1 MNAPMPSLCIAAV
14 LLLFASGAGAAEEPK
29 TDSTTTAPA
38 KKSTPK
44 KKKKKPAPP
53 KNAEAIPLE
62 LLLPPAEPQAAPSPV
77 APPAEA
83 KTAEPLPSAPASPPK
98 LEPPP
103 LVTSDSAPATAEM
116 PQLGIYR
123 LVPPGTEDDPALRSI
138 EDTFVDV
145 AQASKR
151 YRTVLKVPAPSRL
164 CEIADDNCF
173 ALMGGLQQLDQVLVG
188 QTLKAQ
194 NGVAVKV
201 RLIDVQ
207 KSKAIGEK
215 AQMVQSQDKD
225 EIKVWAEALACD
237 LINGAACKGQAI
249 IDADL
254 PEMRVVID
262 NLMYPRSGKNP
273 ETFSLPLG
281 VHNVRVMVGERA
293 SLERKLLVSRAAPA
307 KPALIARQIERGSIV
322 LLRPQDAQPAP
333 AASVATAQVQK
344 SRWTR
349 PAGLALAAAGL
360 VAGGIGIYE
369 GVHSKNLRDD
379 ANARYAQNNG
389 VYLQSDVGTISSA
402 KSAATTANVLYAV
415 SAVALVAGLVVA
427 FAF

>member
-1 MNAPMPSLCIAAV
+1 
-14 LLLFASGAGAAEEPK
+14 
-29 TDSTTTAPA
+29 
-38 KKSTPK
+38 
-44 KKKKKPAPP
+44 
-53 KNAEAIPLE
+53 
-62 LLLPPAEPQAAPSPV
+62 
-77 APPAEA
+77 
-83 KTAEPLPSAPASPPK
+83 
-98 LEPPP
+98 
-103 LVTSDSAPATAEM
+103 M

-123 LVPPGTEDDPALRSI
+123 LVPPGTEDDPSLRSI

-151 YRTVLKVPAPSRL
+151 YRTVLKVPAPSRP

-188 QTLKAQ
+188 QTLKGQ

-215 AQMVQSQDKD
+215 AQIVQSQDKD

-262 NLMYPRSGKNP
+262 NLTYPRSGKNP
-273 ETFSLPLG
+273 ETFTLPLG
-281 VHNVRVMVGERA
+281 VHSVRVMVGERA
-293 SLERKLLVSRAAPA
+293 SSERKLLVSRAAPA
-307 KPALIARQIERGSIV
+307 KPALIARQIERGSIF
-322 LLRPQDAQPAP
+322 LGRPQDAQPAP

-344 SRWTR
+344 GKWTR
-349 PAGLALAAAGL
+349 PVGLAIAAAGL
-360 VAGGIGIYE
+360 VAGGIGLYE
-369 GVHSKNLRDD
+369 GVHSKSLRDD

-402 KSAATTANVLYAV
+402 KSAATTANILYAV
-415 SAVALVAGLVVA
+415 SAVALAAGLVVA

>member
-1 MNAPMPSLCIAAV
+1 
-14 LLLFASGAGAAEEPK
+14 
-29 TDSTTTAPA
+29 
-38 KKSTPK
+38 
-44 KKKKKPAPP
+44 
-53 KNAEAIPLE
+53 
-62 LLLPPAEPQAAPSPV
+62 
-77 APPAEA
+77 
-83 KTAEPLPSAPASPPK
+83 
-98 LEPPP
+98 
-103 LVTSDSAPATAEM
+103 
-116 PQLGIYR
+116 
-123 LVPPGTEDDPALRSI
+123 
-138 EDTFVDV
+138 
-145 AQASKR
+145 
-151 YRTVLKVPAPSRL
+151 
-164 CEIADDNCF
+164 
-173 ALMGGLQQLDQVLVG
+173 MGGLQQLDQVLVG